1 MRIVDTSTIVRKS
14 DLASLTT
21 NESEW
26 VYNGIDSAVTLE
38 IFHRLMDEID
48 DVQMHTYNI
57 SRNLRAPVMEMSMR
71 GIRIDAAARK
81 RVTREFTRIITDL
94 EYQYNRIITEGIGIP
109 YLSWSSP
116 TQVKKLFYEVLGLKE
131 IRARNTAGKMTP
143 TVNEEA
149 LLKLRYN
156 YWAAPLCNLIL
167 AMREVKKK
175 LEFLHTEIDSDGR
188 IRSSFNITGTVT
200 GRLSSSAWLTG
211 TGRNMQ
217 NIDRSLRSIFIPDKG
232 MKFIN
237 VDLEQGDSRNLAA
250 WCWQVFYERGEAFAG
265 SYLNACES
273 SDLHTVVSHMV
284 WPTLDWPTDTTDG
297 KAMRAVAE
305 QIFYRQNSYRQ
316 TSKGVGHGTNYLG
329 TPYTIATQSKMPVSI
344 INTFQSKYFSA
355 FPCIPALHHWV
366 RQQLVDYSFIQTI
379 HGRGRHFFNRAN
391 YNDSDSQAMAT
402 WREAV
407 AFGGQS
413 ATADAV
419 NKAMHNIW
427 LNGSKD
433 IQLLCQVHDSLLFQ
447 VPEETVDERV
457 PEILE
462 LGKAPLVLKGDRV
475 FIVPNEAKVGY
486 NWGDKDDEKNPSGLI
501 KWSASKPDTRK
512 NPHKAFTIRDY

>member
-1 MRIVDTSTIVRKS
+1 
-14 DLASLTT
+14 
-21 NESEW
+21 
-26 VYNGIDSAVTLE
+26 
-38 IFHRLMDEID
+38 
-48 DVQMHTYNI
+48 
-57 SRNLRAPVMEMSMR
+57 
-71 GIRIDAAARK
+71 
-81 RVTREFTRIITDL
+81 
-94 EYQYNRIITEGIGIP
+94 
-109 YLSWSSP
+109 
-116 TQVKKLFYEVLGLKE
+116 
-131 IRARNTAGKMTP
+131 
-143 TVNEEA
+143 
-149 LLKLRYN
+149 
-156 YWAAPLCNLIL
+156 
-167 AMREVKKK
+167 
-175 LEFLHTEIDSDGR
+175 
-188 IRSSFNITGTVT
+188 
-200 GRLSSSAWLTG
+200 
-211 TGRNMQ
+211 
-217 NIDRSLRSIFIPDKG
+217 
-232 MKFIN
+232 
-237 VDLEQGDSRNLAA
+237 
-250 WCWQVFYERGEAFAG
+250 
-265 SYLNACES
+265 
-273 SDLHTVVSHMV
+273 
-284 WPTLDWPTDTTDG
+284 
-297 KAMRAVAE
+297 
-305 QIFYRQNSYRQ
+305 
-316 TSKGVGHGTNYLG
+316 
-329 TPYTIATQSKMPVSI
+329 MPVSI